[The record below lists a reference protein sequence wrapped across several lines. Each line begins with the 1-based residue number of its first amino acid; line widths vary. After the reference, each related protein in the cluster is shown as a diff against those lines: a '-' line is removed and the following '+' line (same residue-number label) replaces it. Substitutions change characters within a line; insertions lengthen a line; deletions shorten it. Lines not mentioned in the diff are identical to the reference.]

1 MSSKR
6 IYNMVLKAT
15 DVCPEGELLTDKEL
29 ERMKLNNVKRGR
41 PETSKVKVYGEDV
54 YFNFGVRFAESYEL
68 IEPGEYEQRENLYRY
83 ILARQSAT
91 EEWWL
96 LYDKGISICVA
107 SRSNKTSREI
117 CS

>member
-29 ERMKLNNVKRGR
+29 ERMKLNNVKRDW

-54 YFNFGVRFAESYEL
+54 YFNFGVRYAASNMYGGMAVKSVEL
-68 IEPGEYEQRENLYRY
+68 KQEN
-83 ILARQSAT
+83 
-91 EEWWL
+91 
-96 LYDKGISICVA
+96 
-107 SRSNKTSREI
+107 SNGK
-117 CS
+117 